1 MNLKILRKKRG
12 YRQSDL
18 AKALKTSTMI
28 LSLLENYDVIPTPKM
43 MDDIEDALELDRLE
57 IYNKK
62 DIQLIKRKNTKF
74 NVPDDYEY
82 YHVHVRLPKAYKELL
97 TKENFL
103 KAGYGS
109 LTHWLLYKI
118 KAFKKQLKHIED
130 YNNKK
135 AKKKRHLNQ

>member
-1 MNLKILRKKRG
+1 MNLKILRRKKG

-18 AKALKTSTMI
+18 AKKLNTSTMI

-43 MDDIEDALELDRLE
+43 MVDIEDALESDRLE

-97 TKENFL
+97 TKENFR

-109 LTHWLLYKI
+109 LTHWLYHKI
-118 KAFKKQLKHIED
+118 RNFQRQLKHIDD
-130 YNNKK
+130 YYKKK
-135 AKKKRHLNQ
+135 AKKKRHLNK